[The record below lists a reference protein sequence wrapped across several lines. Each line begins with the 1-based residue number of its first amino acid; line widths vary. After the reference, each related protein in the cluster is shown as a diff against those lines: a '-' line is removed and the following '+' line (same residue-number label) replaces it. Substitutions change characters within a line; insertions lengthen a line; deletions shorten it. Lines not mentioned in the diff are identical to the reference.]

1 MEGRNENNH
10 LSAKSVH
17 KPKRR
22 WLVDEFLMERD
33 WQGLTKLLKTNSD
46 QLTNDGFYKRLEG
59 LLSSTAKHQKH
70 FVVRNSSLNILYG
83 IVLTWVNESNCGHLV
98 YILVEKSK
106 RLQSI
111 GKNLHLRAIRYLIKE
126 RKCNEIVLGSS
137 FPLISLGG
145 NNNKPFLKV
154 WAGTHKF
161 LRRRVSCFCKI

>member
-83 IVLTWVNESNCGHLV
+83 IV
-98 YILVEKSK
+98 
-106 RLQSI
+106 
-111 GKNLHLRAIRYLIKE
+111 
-126 RKCNEIVLGSS
+126 
-137 FPLISLGG
+137 
-145 NNNKPFLKV
+145 
-154 WAGTHKF
+154 
-161 LRRRVSCFCKI
+161 